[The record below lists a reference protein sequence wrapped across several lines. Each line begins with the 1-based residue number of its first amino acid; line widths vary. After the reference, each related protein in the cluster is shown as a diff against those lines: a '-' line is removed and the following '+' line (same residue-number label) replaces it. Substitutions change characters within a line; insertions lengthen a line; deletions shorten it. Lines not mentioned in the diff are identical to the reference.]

1 MIILDKQC
9 KDIFLKHCLNN
20 TIVGRQLKTSYDNK
34 DINKEE
40 FLETLNSLAES
51 FLGNESLHEVEQI
64 LTREP
69 FFIFNVKKQ
78 IEKITDDTP
87 VAILTEPMLIKRHVE
102 EDFYFSLEAE
112 IKSGDM
118 VMKRLPL
125 EPERFQDLLDEI
137 EVHGFYVAGMN
148 WAKTKDAPSVIIF
161 GYEQDVK
168 ETKERLINSYEL

>member
-1 MIILDKQC
+1 MTILDKQC
-9 KDIFLKHCLNN
+9 TNIISKYIINNVKVGILLK
-20 TIVGRQLKTSYDNK
+20 KSYDNK
-34 DINKEE
+34 EITKEE
-40 FLETLNSLAES
+40 YLDTLQNYTEGLIED
-51 FLGNESLHEVEQI
+51 FHMNEIEDL
-64 LTREP
+64 LMKEP
-69 FFIFNVKKQ
+69 FFIFDVKKQ

-87 VAILTEPMLIKRHVE
+87 VAILTEPMLIKRHVG

-125 EPERFQDLLDEI
+125 EPERFQDLLDQI
-137 EVHGFYVAGMN
+137 ETRGLYVAGMN

-168 ETKERLINSYEL
+168 ETKERLMNSYEL